1 LTLGARKERVGCFE
15 SVVVKVGNV
24 KVEAEV
30 GKPVLVVVVAAGVVV
45 VVVVVEV
52 VDAGDGAVTPRP
64 NPKPKP
70 LVLPLAKFE
79 KDMGSPGFVV
89 VLVDNGFIEDD

>member
-1 LTLGARKERVGCFE
+1 MTLGARKERVGCFE
-15 SVVVKVGNV
+15 LVVVKVGNV

-45 VVVVVEV
+45 VVAV

-79 KDMGSPGFVV
+79 KDMGSRGFVV
-89 VLVDNGFIEDD
+89 VFVDNGFIVDG

>member
-1 LTLGARKERVGCFE
+1 M
-15 SVVVKVGNV
+15 VVKVGNV
-24 KVEAEV
+24 VEAEV
-30 GKPVLVVVVAAGVVV
+30 GKPVLTVEVAAGV

-52 VDAGDGAVTPRP
+52 VDAGDGAVTPMP

-79 KDMGSPGFVV
+79 KELGSPGFVV
-89 VLVDNGFIEDD
+89 VLVDNGFVVDG

>member
-1 LTLGARKERVGCFE
+1 MTLGARKERVGCFE
-15 SVVVKVGNV
+15 LVVVKVGNV

-45 VVVVVEV
+45 VVVVAVA
-52 VDAGDGAVTPRP
+52 DAGDGAVTPRP

-79 KDMGSPGFVV
+79 KDMGSPGFAV

>member
-1 LTLGARKERVGCFE
+1 MTLGARKERVGCFE
-15 SVVVKVGNV
+15 LVVVKVGNV

-45 VVVVVEV
+45 VVVAV

-89 VLVDNGFIEDD
+89 VLVNNGFIEDD